1 MVIFP
6 DLKLS
11 KRVNEPS
18 KARRNFLSGFAG
30 LWAAKAV
37 SGAPAQSSQAGDF
50 HLPECALAQNYQ
62 SLKHPSYDR
71 TGGNADRW
79 PLASNETREVFNA
92 QVPGVNSHIWFTIAA
107 PTTYH
112 LQEIVLRIYWDGNA
126 KPSVEVPV
134 GDFFGLNLGHYN
146 VYQSAF
152 LNCSSAEALNSYCA
166 LPSVGERT
174 PAIKGS

>member
-1 MVIFP
+1 MVTFP

-30 LWAAKAV
+30 LQAAKAV
-37 SGAPAQSSQAGDF
+37 SGAPAQSSQPGDF
-50 HLPECALAQNYQ
+50 HLPEYALAQNCQ
-62 SLKHPSYDR
+62 SLKQFSYYR

-79 PLASNETREVFNA
+79 PLAPNETKEAFNA
-92 QVPGVNSHIWFTIAA
+92 QGPGVISHIWFTMAA

-112 LQEIVLRIYWDGNA
+112 LQEIVLRIDWDGNA

-134 GDFFGLNLGHYN
+134 GDFFGLNLGQCN

-152 LNCSSAEALNSYCA
+152 LNCSSAEALNSYYA
-166 LPSVGERT
+166 
-174 PAIKGS
+174 